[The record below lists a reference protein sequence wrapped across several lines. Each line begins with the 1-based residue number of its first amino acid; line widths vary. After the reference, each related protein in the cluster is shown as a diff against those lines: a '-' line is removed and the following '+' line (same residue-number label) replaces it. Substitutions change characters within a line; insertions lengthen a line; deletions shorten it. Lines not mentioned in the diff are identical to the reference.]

1 MDKRVVEFIRGLR
14 AAGVRV
20 SLAESVDAMNAVA
33 ALGVADKAVFRAS
46 LRATLVKDSDD
57 FVAFEELFPL
67 YFGSGGPPLQNGLED
82 LSPDEQQMLKMALSA
97 LSGRLQQLL
106 DWLTS
111 GNGPTKEELEE
122 LARRSGADW
131 ADSQR
136 EARWVTRRMLQ
147 QMGFAHLE
155 EQLRQLQQKLQAMGM
170 SQAAI
175 NKLMG
180 VVEANREAL
189 AEQVAQQVGRQIAE
203 QRANRPDDTLRGSD
217 LMNKPFQALT
227 EEEADKLRQE
237 VRRLVAQL
245 RSRAALRRKRGN
257 KGKFDAK
264 GTIRANQRYGGV
276 PMELRFR
283 KKKLKPSL
291 VLICDVST
299 SMRPVAEFMLRLTY
313 ELQDQVARARSF
325 AFNSDMREISVTLSG
340 ARAAEAVTQVLYDIP
355 PGYYATDFGNSLK
368 TFFNNWLD
376 AVDGRTTVVIL
387 GDARNNYNSPRLD
400 LMKKLQQ
407 RARRLIWLNP
417 EYRQNW
423 GTGDSDMWEYAPI
436 CDQVFIVR
444 NLAQLATAVD
454 KLLTGVD
461 EY

>member
-33 ALGVADKAVFRAS
+33 ALGVADKDVFRAS
-46 LRATLVKDSDD
+46 LRATLIKDSDD
-57 FVAFEELFPL
+57 FAAFDELFPL
-67 YFGSGGPPLQNGLED
+67 YFGSGGPPLQSAMED
-82 LSPDEQQMLKMALSA
+82 LSPDERQMLEMALSA
-97 LSGRLQQLL
+97 LSGRLQQLM

-111 GNGPTKEELEE
+111 GGGPTKEELEE

-155 EQLRQLQQKLQAMGM
+155 EQLRQLQQKLQEMGM
-170 SQAAI
+170 SQDAI

-189 AEQVAQQVGRQIAE
+189 AEQAAQQVGRQIAE
-203 QRANRPDDTLRGSD
+203 QRANRPDDTLHGSD

-227 EEEADKLRQE
+227 EEEADKLRKE
-237 VRRLVAQL
+237 VQRLVTQL

-257 KGKFDAK
+257 KGKFDSK

-299 SMRPVAEFMLRLTY
+299 SMRSVAEFMLRLTY
-313 ELQDQVARARSF
+313 ELQDQVAKARSF

-355 PGYYATDFGNSLK
+355 PGYYATDFGNSLN

-387 GDARNNYNSPRLD
+387 GDARNNYNSPRID

-407 RARRLIWLNP
+407 RARRLVWLNP
-417 EYRQNW
+417 EYQQNW
-423 GTGDSDMWEYAPI
+423 GTGDSDMWDYAPV
-436 CDQVFIVR
+436 CDRVFIVR

-454 KLLTGVD
+454 KLLAGG
-461 EY
+461 